1 MFKRIEEEEE
11 EEKVKEGENEE
22 DEENMHLLR
31 YYLRKHLDS
40 SPSNKMYNI
49 FSF

>member
-1 MFKRIEEEEE
+1 MFKRIEEEEAE
-11 EEKVKEGENEE
+11 ENEE

-40 SPSNKMYNI
+40 SPSKKSI
-49 FSF
+49 AS